1 MKPGFR
7 TTEFWLT
14 LAAMVVGSIY
24 ASGAVESDSALRIL
38 GLVSGVLGALGY
50 TVSRG
55 MVKQTTAQANAV
67 IEANKLPKP

>member
-38 GLVSGVLGALGY
+38 GLVSSVLGALGY

-55 MVKQTTAQANAV
+55 MVKQTNAQANAV